1 MTWQTASLTWP
12 TDSLQASAESVT
24 NQVGSAMN
32 TATGKLAAV
41 SGDASFARNTLSAS
55 AVALL
60 GLRSDLELLLN
71 QGTVLSASLYQ
82 YQVGSELES
91 GAYLNPQTAVK
102 ILAAKLRDLAD
113 PQRPTG
119 QLHAVAVMLTA
130 SNLTSFANQLAELV
144 TVLSLP
150 DWCQVAR
157 QAKALS
163 TNDIDK
169 LHQPAAIVQ
178 PRFKPTAHIT
188 STTLSDYLTLQG
200 AQIATLESLASDSTN
215 VIDKLSVLAA
225 KRTQKLSQ
233 LSAQINA
240 LKQLSGNVYS
250 FSLSGTPESIA
261 SQLTQANV
269 PNSHQFTLAS
279 VLLSAEPLPFFEG
292 LLCSH

>member
-102 ILAAKLRDLAD
+102 VLAAKLRDLSDAN
-113 PQRPTG
+113 RPTG
-119 QLHAVAVMLTA
+119 SLHAVAVMLTD
-130 SNLTSFANQLAELV
+130 STLTSFATKLSELV

-150 DWCQVAR
+150 EWCQVAR
-157 QAKALS
+157 QATAMS

-261 SQLTQANV
+261 SQLTQATV

-279 VLLSAEPLPFFEG
+279 VLLSAAPLPFFEG